1 MFNPANESEVKKVGY
16 RIREIR
22 ESIGMSQAELCEKS
36 GITRATIWK
45 LETGDNEVTTSKTLL
60 KIADALGV
68 TVGELFLPR
77 EV

>member
-36 GITRATIWK
+36 GITRATIWT

>member
-1 MFNPANESEVKKVGY
+1 MFSQMNESEVKKVGY

-22 ESIGMSQAELCEKS
+22 ESKGMSQAELCEKS

-45 LETGDNEVTTSKTLL
+45 LETKADEVTTSSTLL